1 MSKIGFISLGCAK
14 ALVDSEMIISTLN
27 AMGYDV
33 SGTYETSDLIIIN
46 TCGFL
51 NSAIDESK
59 NTIAESLKQNGKVI
73 VTGCLGYK
81 EKELKKE
88 FPSLLGVTKT
98 NETEK
103 LISIITKN
111 LPPINNK
118 FESLVPQDIIKLTP
132 KHYAYLK
139 IAEGC
144 NNSCTFCIIPQIR
157 GKLIS
162 KDIHKIMQEAM
173 QYKQNG
179 AKELLIIAQD
189 TATFG
194 KDLGYSL
201 SEKFGKELTNSI
213 IPLCDELASLDI
225 WVRLHYLYP
234 YPFVNKIIEKMAEG
248 KILPYADIPLQHSS
262 PKILK
267 AMKRP
272 AKQDKLL
279 EEINSWRKI
288 CNNLIIRSTFI
299 VGFPDE
305 TEEDFNHLL
314 EFIKEAKL
322 DKIGCFKYENV
333 AGAKARELQ
342 NQIPE
347 EIKEERW
354 HILLKTQMEIS
365 KEKMQKH
372 VGKEFDVLIDYVE
385 GNIAVGRS
393 YMDSPEVDG
402 TFTIENPNKEITA
415 GNVYKAIA
423 KEADEYNLK
432 GFLKQP

>member
-1 MSKIGFISLGCAK
+1 MAKIGFVSLGCAK
-14 ALVDSEMIISTLN
+14 ALVDSEMVISTLH

-33 SGTYETSDLIIIN
+33 SGTYQTADLIIN

-51 NSAIDESK
+51 NSAIEESK
-59 NTIAESLKQNGKVI
+59 NIITESLKENGRTI
-73 VTGCLGYK
+73 VMGCLGYK
-81 EKELKKE
+81 EQELKEE
-88 FPSLLGVTKT
+88 FPSLLGVTKP

-103 LISIITKN
+103 LIKIVTQN
-111 LPPINNK
+111 LPINTNK
-118 FESLVPQDIIKLTP
+118 FETLLPQDIIKLTP

-144 NNSCTFCIIPQIR
+144 NNACSFCIIPQIR

-162 KDIHKIMQEAM
+162 KDIHHIMQEAI

-189 TATFG
+189 TGIFG
-194 KDLGYSL
+194 KDLNYQTS
-201 SEKFGKELTNSI
+201 KHFDKELLNNILS
-213 IPLCDELASLDI
+213 LCDELATLNI
-225 WVRLHYLYP
+225 WIRLHYLYP

-272 AKQDKLL
+272 AKQEKLL

-288 CNNLIIRSTFI
+288 CKNLIIRSTFI
-299 VGFPDE
+299 VGFPNE
-305 TEEDFNHLL
+305 TVDDFNHLL
-314 EFIKEAKL
+314 EFIKEAKI

-333 AGAKARELQ
+333 AGADANNLA

-347 EIKEERW
+347 EVKEERW
-354 HILLKTQMEIS
+354 HELLKTQMAIS
-365 KEKMQKH
+365 KEKMHKH
-372 VGKEFDVLIDYVE
+372 IGKEFDVLIDYIE
-385 GNIAVGRS
+385 GNTAIGRS

-402 TFTIENPNKEITA
+402 TFTIENIKKDIKVGNIYTA
-415 GNVYKAIA
+415 VAQ
-423 KEADEYNLK
+423 EADEYNLK
-432 GFLKQP
+432 GFLKDF